1 MKSSQN
7 GAILMVSLVMLLVVS
22 MIGIGSVYNS
32 KLGLAQMNTMRDSRE
47 LFAGGNN
54 LINRGLKSLMG
65 SSIIDDE
72 PALTPSSGS
81 PVAGTLA
88 YEDLGKCL
96 RRNNSFEFTF
106 RCKAM
111 RAEVGFD
118 AKGDGLIDEGS
129 PRREISL
136 MYQYIEFAQ

>member
-1 MKSSQN
+1 MTSSQN
-7 GAILMVSLVMLLVVS
+7 GAILMISLVMLLVVS
-22 MIGIGSVYNS
+22 MIGIGGVYNS

-54 LINRGLKSLMG
+54 LINRGLKSLMA
-65 SSIIDDE
+65 SATIDDE
-72 PALTPSSGS
+72 PALTPSDNSHVSGHL
-81 PVAGTLA
+81 T

-96 RRNNSFEFTF
+96 GRNNSFEFTF

-111 RAEVGFD
+111 SAEVGFD
-118 AKGDGLIDEGS
+118 TEGHGKIDDDS
-129 PRREISL
+129 PRREVSL